1 MDQVFPKAG
10 AQLLG
15 ADGRPIS
22 SETQSHKKAAQP
34 ATGPAFGQWSGRDV
48 SLYTM
53 PGGGVLT
60 FDLSALTLADYRAM
74 RHHPQI
80 NASLSVLTFMIHQV
94 DWHIECEDQDIADF
108 VESNMRDI
116 WTRLVRAMSQA
127 FWSGYSPSALEYEND
142 VQNRKIR
149 ISKVKDLIPES
160 CSVNWKEVK
169 GALPRNAPAGAI
181 PEKHYIYDGIK
192 QFGSAYP
199 IPPENTL
206 WYPVLMENGDY
217 YGRNLLKAAF
227 MPWYFSILIH
237 LFANRYFERFGEP
250 IIYGRAPFDEE
261 VIMPDGSSKSGK
273 ELMEDILVNLRNR
286 SVITLPS
293 DRDPAVTSAG
303 ANKAYIYEVDYL
315 ESQMRGADFERYM
328 ERLDEEMSLA
338 LFTPLLLMRT
348 AGEGSHNLGVQ
359 HTQTWLWSLNAITGD
374 MKEYIDRYICE
385 RLKAINYTPNAP
397 KCEWVPHPM
406 GKHSTE
412 TLRAVITELIRQN
425 KVAPADLD
433 ELGTALGLSLK
444 EIKEV
449 TEEPATDSADDDSG
463 DSDVDDRQ
471 RTERDRSRSGPRG
484 VGEPRATGTEIAA
497 RIKGQSEKAFRQ
509 GRFGPDFKPTMGY
522 RRRFEQ
528 SLISE
533 GFTEEEAAERT
544 AKFYSAMDKWLEIA
558 VSLGS
563 DEYTG
568 HADFISMFQRRLD
581 SEIES
586 LKS

>member
-1 MDQVFPKAG
+1 MEQMFGAAG

-15 ADGRPIS
+15 ADGQPIS
-22 SETQSHKKAAQP
+22 SHQRPIQEHKKATAP
-34 ATGPAFGQWSGRDV
+34 ITGPAFGQWSGRDV
-48 SLYTM
+48 SFYTL

-60 FDLSALTLADYRAM
+60 FDLSALTLADFRAM
-74 RHHPQI
+74 RYHPQI

-94 DWHIECEDQDIADF
+94 DWHIECEDQEIADF
-108 VESNMRDI
+108 VEENMRAI

-127 FWSGYSPSALEYEND
+127 FWAGFSPCVLEYEND

-149 ISKVKDLIPES
+149 INKVKDLIPES
-160 CSVNWKEVK
+160 CEVNWKEVE
-169 GALPRNAPAGAI
+169 GALPRGVSASAI
-181 PEKHYIYDGIK
+181 PPKLYEYDGIK
-192 QFGSAYP
+192 QHGAAYP

-206 WYPVLMENGDY
+206 WYPTLMENGDY
-217 YGRNLLKAAF
+217 YGRQLLKAAF

-261 VIMPDGSSKSGK
+261 VIMSDGSSKSGK
-273 ELMEDILVNLRNR
+273 ELMEDILTNLRNR

-315 ESQMRGADFERYM
+315 ESQMRGADFERYL

-338 LFTPLLLMRT
+338 LFMPMLLMRT

-397 KCEWVPHPM
+397 KCEWVPHQM
-406 GKHSTE
+406 GKHSAE
-412 TLRAVITELIRQN
+412 TLRAIITELIRQGR
-425 KVAPADLD
+425 VEPDDLQ
-433 ELGTALGLSLK
+433 EFGEALGLSLK
-444 EIKEV
+444 QIREV
-449 TEEPATDSADDDSG
+449 TEEPSEEPDD
-463 DSDVDDRQ
+463 DVDDRN

-484 VGEPRATGTEIAA
+484 VGEPRATGTEITN
-497 RIKGQSEKAFRQ
+497 RIKGQVEKAFRE
-509 GRFGPDFKPTMGY
+509 GRFGPEFQPTLGF

-528 SLISE
+528 SLTSE
-533 GFTEEEAAERT
+533 GFDEEEAADRT
-544 AKFYSAMDKWLEIA
+544 AKFYSSMDKWLEIA
-558 VSLGS
+558 VSLGPS
-563 DEYTG
+563 EYTG
-568 HADFISMFQRRLD
+568 PADFMSMFQRRLD
-581 SEIES
+581 NEIEA